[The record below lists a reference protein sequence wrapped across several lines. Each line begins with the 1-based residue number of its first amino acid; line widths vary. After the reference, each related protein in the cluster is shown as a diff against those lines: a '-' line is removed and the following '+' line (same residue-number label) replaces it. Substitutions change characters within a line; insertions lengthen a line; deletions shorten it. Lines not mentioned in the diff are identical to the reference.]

1 MTTTDYQAAVRPHSN
16 IARAVPRTRAI
27 GRRLAALTSLAFAL
41 AGMLFVL
48 YPAVRPFSDEVSLDG
63 ARAFA
68 SGSWVAAHAIAMAGF
83 ILLGLGLLGTNEL
96 LRGTRGSRPAAW
108 GLVLSWIGI
117 GMTLPYYGAEV
128 FGLHAVGQAA
138 VDRQDVGLMSVVDD
152 IRWEA
157 GIWFIL
163 CGLVL
168 LAAGTILVAV
178 AMWRA
183 DTIGRWGGVL
193 LAVSFALYIPQF
205 AGPQPV
211 RVAHG
216 VLVLVACWLI
226 ARGILRRAS
235 GMDAPAARDRV
246 PTAAAQNGVI
256 R

>member
-1 MTTTDYQAAVRPHSN
+1 MTTTDYQTAVRPHSN
-16 IARAVPRTRAI
+16 IARTVPRARPIA
-27 GRRLAALTSLAFAL
+27 RRTAALTSLSFVFA
-41 AGMLFVL
+41 GVLFAL

-68 SGSWVAAHAIAMAGF
+68 SGGWIAAHAIAMAGF
-83 ILLGLGLLGTNEL
+83 ILLGLGLLGINEL
-96 LRGTRGSRPAAW
+96 LRGTQGGRSAAG
-108 GLVLSWIGI
+108 GLVLSWVGI
-117 GMTLPYYGAEV
+117 GLTLPYYGAEV
-128 FGLHAVGQAA
+128 FGLHAVGQGA
-138 VDRQDVGLMSVVDD
+138 VDRQDVGLMSIVDD
-152 IRWEA
+152 IRWEV

-163 CGLVL
+163 GGLSL
-168 LAAGTILVAV
+168 LAVGTVLVAV

-183 DTIGRWGGVL
+183 DTMGRWGGVL
-193 LAVSFALYIPQF
+193 LALSFALYIPQF

-235 GMDAPAARDRV
+235 GMDAPAPIDRV
-246 PTAAAQNGVI
+246 APDAAQRGSV